1 MAKNGVATTHKQ
13 MVKAQIHK
21 NERNHKKVM
30 ADAYRDAIE
39 HQAVFNHTRNLL
51 SCPLLTR
58 FVLAMDLIR
67 GIPKSIKEGTHG
79 SKKARIDQSNN
90 QNNV

>member
-1 MAKNGVATTHKQ
+1 MGKKGVATTHKQ
-13 MVKAQIHK
+13 VVKAQIHK
-21 NERNHKKVM
+21 EERDRKKLM
-30 ADAYRDAIE
+30 ADTYREAIE

-67 GIPKSIKEGTHG
+67 GIPKSKKERTHG
-79 SKKARIDQSNN
+79 SKKA
-90 QNNV
+90 